1 MNGHGLNQRTNHR
14 SLNTLSAHK
23 VDARPWITGVAVTS
37 SPASGDVYRL
47 GETIEMAVTYD
58 QEVTVDGDP
67 EFEFS
72 LSLPGAAAGTGDRR
86 AAYDAGA
93 SSADSLV
100 FTYTVLPTDEDPDG
114 IWIGDHTRTLK
125 LDGDDSIVNRHM
137 VASRPDHR
145 EFGRLT
151 AHKVDARPWITG
163 VKVTSNPA
171 IDIYYTPG
179 ETIEMTVTYDQE
191 VTVAGDPEFE
201 FSLGSPGAAAG
212 TGDRRAAYDAGAS
225 SADSLVF
232 TYTVLPTDE
241 DPNGIWIGDHTRT
254 LKLDQDDSIV
264 NEHDVAPRPDHRIL
278 DTQASHRVDPRPR
291 IVDVSVVSSPAT
303 TSDTYVSGESIRIA
317 VRYNQ
322 GVTVDGDP
330 EFEFSLSLPG
340 AAAGTGDRRA
350 AYDAGASSAT
360 SMVFTYTVLPTDED
374 PDGIWIGN
382 HTRTLKLDT
391 DDKIR
396 NPHGSDARPEHSAR
410 NTLSG
415 HKVDGDR
422 NIATLSDLALEDRRA
437 AGVSLVPAFAS
448 VTTSYRAVVGRAV
461 DRVTVTATPT
471 NPDADLAW
479 LDENDVALADAG
491 GSADGHQVDLDAG
504 ENVVKAKVTAVDGT
518 TMETY
523 VVTVTRRAPVNLAVI
538 GLADTT
544 VAENR
549 TFASW
554 VPSLSGTSVG
564 TVTWTKEGVDAEDF
578 SIAPSTGV
586 VSMVAR
592 DFEAPEDDD
601 AGNTYEVTVKATDAD
616 DNSAM
621 VSITVT
627 VTDEVESA
635 TLAITRLAD
644 VSVPENMPWTSP
656 VPTLTGNPI
665 GDVTWT
671 KEGTDAA
678 DFTLDPSTGVVSM
691 VSQDFESPADAN
703 TDNVYEVTVKATDA
717 DGNSAMVSIEVTV
730 TDEMEEHATLAI
742 TGLPDASVEENA
754 PWTSPVPTLTGT
766 PIGEVTWTKEGADA
780 ADFTI
785 NASTGALSMVARNY
799 ETPEDDDAGNTY
811 EVTVKATDADDN
823 SAMVSIEVSV
833 TDVTLSITGLPDA
846 VE

>member
-1 MNGHGLNQRTNHR
+1 M
-14 SLNTLSAHK
+14 
-23 VDARPWITGVAVTS
+23 
-37 SPASGDVYRL
+37 
-47 GETIEMAVTYD
+47 
-58 QEVTVDGDP
+58 
-67 EFEFS
+67 
-72 LSLPGAAAGTGDRR
+72 
-86 AAYDAGA
+86 
-93 SSADSLV
+93 
-100 FTYTVLPTDEDPDG
+100 
-114 IWIGDHTRTLK
+114 
-125 LDGDDSIVNRHM
+125 
-137 VASRPDHR
+137 
-145 EFGRLT
+145 
-151 AHKVDARPWITG
+151 
-163 VKVTSNPA
+163 
-171 IDIYYTPG
+171 
-179 ETIEMTVTYDQE
+179 
-191 VTVAGDPEFE
+191 
-201 FSLGSPGAAAG
+201 
-212 TGDRRAAYDAGAS
+212 
-225 SADSLVF
+225 
-232 TYTVLPTDE
+232 LPTDE

-278 DTQASHRVDPRPR
+278 DTQTSHRVDPRPR

-360 SMVFTYTVLPTDED
+360 SLVFTYTVLPTDED

-396 NPHGSDARPEHSAR
+396 NPHGADARSQHPSR

-635 TLAITRLAD
+635 TLAITGLPD

-656 VPTLTGNPI
+656 APTLTGGPI
-665 GDVTWT
+665 GEVTWSV
-671 KEGTDAA
+671 EGTDAA
-678 DFTLDPSTGVVSM
+678 DFTIDPSTGVLSM
-691 VSQDFESPADAN
+691 VARDYEAPADAN
-703 TDNVYEVTVKATDA
+703 TDNAYEVTEKATDA
-717 DGNSAMVSIEVTV
+717 DGNSAMVSIKVTV
-730 TDEMEEHATLAI
+730 TDVQEQAALSI
-742 TGLPDASVEENA
+742 TGLADASVEENE
-754 PWTSPVPTLTGT
+754 PWTSPAPTLTGT
-766 PIGEVTWTKEGADA
+766 PI
-780 ADFTI
+780 
-785 NASTGALSMVARNY
+785 
-799 ETPEDDDAGNTY
+799 
-811 EVTVKATDADDN
+811 
-823 SAMVSIEVSV
+823 
-833 TDVTLSITGLPDA
+833 TGLRRSSR
-846 VE
+846 